1 MQAVIGAGS
10 RLIAGSKERLGIRSP
25 SRVFAGF
32 GDDTM
37 AGLTRGLDRSAG
49 APLASVGRTAA
60 ALAAAGAVTAT
71 AGFAV
76 AEAPAFDT
84 GPRIG
89 PGSSAA
95 MGGGSGGGQRSAPT
109 VSNHY
114 EIHVHAGP
122 GMDLEALA
130 RMMLEKITELE
141 RQKNLAALG
150 DQGEN
155 WS

>member
-1 MQAVIGAGS
+1 
-10 RLIAGSKERLGIRSP
+10 
-25 SRVFAGF
+25 
-32 GDDTM
+32 M

-60 ALAAAGAVTAT
+60 AIAAAGAVTAT

-76 AEAPAFDT
+76 AEAPAFSS

-89 PGSSAA
+89 ASASAA
-95 MGGGSGGGQRSAPT
+95 MGGGSGAQPSAPS

-114 EIHVHAGP
+114 EIHIHAGP

-130 RMMLEKITELE
+130 RLMLEKIVELE
-141 RQKNLAALG
+141 RQTNLAALG